1 MTSGNNLFGG
11 IYSNLLDDIKKSAQE
26 TRKILNVPI
35 SAGLDIQ
42 KWFKDPIKAIQNFK
56 NFDFRFLEGRVP
68 FDVFE
73 KTMVQRAENVYA
85 NSNLSD
91 FESAVSIFENLLDD
105 LTDDEKDTYDEVR
118 YKVHKIVSGVETL
131 TSSGFHLEILEDYSD
146 SPLKSIFASF
156 FQDWRYY
163 VDNSDRSLRDQLISL
178 SEFIR
183 EIRGTVTEIA
193 LDFGWKENLRYIAS
207 TCETL
212 EATIASVLNEFP
224 VELESMVES
233 LSNLL
238 VYTKVRKIQRGR
250 SSQIASII
258 KNPLFQYVKSDFLRA
273 KTSSVSKLATSF
285 AQDTNPTTQV
295 NAAQASVAPEAR
307 IAAPAYGTGERIQ
320 QESSVDTTPSSG
332 TVGPMT
338 QSQWDSFR
346 NWLLQR
352 ESSGNYKAVN
362 RFGFCGGY
370 QFGGPALQD
379 LGYARPG
386 TSTRS
391 LAIDSSWTG
400 KNGAS
405 SRDSFLGNSNL
416 QDQVCLEWFKILYK
430 RILSSGIVSK
440 ESSPA
445 HVGGMLAVAHLLG
458 PGGARDLK
466 NGVNGN
472 DANGTSAQSYYDAGA
487 AAVGG
492 STQTTSPTEATQF
505 RNQAETNTVF
515 DSAQITIPSSE
526 AAPIYPYNQTRTFE
540 SGHFE
545 EFDNTPGFERVNLR
559 HKSGSGYEYRPD
571 GGKTAFVKGDKY
583 EAIAGNDFII
593 VEGIC
598 NIYVKGNA
606 GIVSEGDV
614 NINAG
619 NDLNMLVGGDFN
631 LKIGGKQAVQVSGSS
646 FENIQGDSA
655 RVVGGFSVISSDGD
669 MQIDS
674 ASNSIVSRDGS
685 TNVVSKGNLS
695 LVTSSDYAL
704 TVSGSKSDVTKGKS
718 VTVSYGDTFLVASGK
733 MTVNGSDA
741 IFHGANSSKLSSN
754 GTTTVAGAGTIKLS
768 HPVEKAL
775 YSDTAGIAVPG
786 SPSPVTPSGSASDGG
801 GAQVKTENEKR
812 PEKKKIDA
820 VVEKYTAQN
829 FDSTMANSGGGEGK
843 KPSEVDPLT
852 IA

>member
-11 IYSNLLDDIKKSAQE
+11 IYANLLDDIKKSAQE

-35 SAGLDIQ
+35 SSGLSIDN
-42 KWFKDPIKAIQNFK
+42 WFKKPSSIVQNFK
-56 NFDFRFLEGRVP
+56 NFDFRFMKGRVP

-73 KTMVQRAENVYA
+73 KSMLQKADNVYPNA
-85 NSNLSD
+85 NLPG
-91 FESAVSIFENLLDD
+91 FESVVSLFENLLDD
-105 LTDDEKDTYDEVR
+105 LNEDEKETYDEVR
-118 YKVHKIVSGVETL
+118 YKVYKIVSGVDTM
-131 TSSGFHLEILEDYSD
+131 TQSGVHLEIVEDYADSD
-146 SPLKSIFASF
+146 MKSIFVSF
-156 FQDWRYY
+156 FEDWTYY
-163 VDNSDRSLRDQLISL
+163 VDNSDRSLRDQLIAL
-178 SEFIR
+178 SEYIR
-183 EIRGTVTEIA
+183 EIRGIVTEIA
-193 LDFGWKENLRYIAS
+193 LDFSWKQNLRYVAS

-212 EATIASVLNEFP
+212 EATIASILNEFP
-224 VELESMVES
+224 VELETMVES
-233 LSNLL
+233 LSNLRS
-238 VYTKVRKIQRGR
+238 YTKVSRIQRGR
-250 SSQIASII
+250 ASQISGII

-273 KTSSVSKLATSF
+273 KTTSVSKLASSF
-285 AQDTNPTTQV
+285 AQDSNPTTQV
-295 NAAQASVAPEAR
+295 NAVQASVSPEAR
-307 IAAPAYGTGERIQ
+307 IASPAYGTGERIQ
-320 QESSVDTTPSSG
+320 QDSSVDTTPSSG
-332 TVGPMT
+332 SVGPLSD
-338 QSQWDSFR
+338 SQWNSFR
-346 NWLLQR
+346 SWLLQR

-391 LAIDSSWTG
+391 LAVDSSWTG

-405 SRDSFLGNSNL
+405 NRDSFLGNTNL

-430 RILSSGIVSK
+430 RILNSGIVSK

-472 DANGTSAQSYYDAGA
+472 DANGTSAQSYYNAGA
-487 AAVGG
+487 SAIGG

-505 RNQAETNTVF
+505 RNQTETNTVF

-526 AAPIYPYNQTRTFE
+526 AAPVYPYNQTRTFE

-545 EFDNTPGFERVNLR
+545 EFDNTPGFERINVR
-559 HKSGSGYEYRPD
+559 HKTGSGYEYRPD
-571 GGKTAFVKGDKY
+571 GGQTAFVKGDKY

-631 LKIGGKQAVQVSGSS
+631 LKIGGKHSVQVSGSS
-646 FENIQGDSA
+646 FENVQGDSA

-674 ASNSIVSRDGS
+674 ASNSIVSRDGA
-685 TNVVSKGNLS
+685 TNLVSKGNLS

-704 TVSGSKSDVTKGKS
+704 TVSGSKSDVTKGGS

-733 MTVNGSDA
+733 MTVNGSEA
-741 IFHGANSSKLSSN
+741 IFHGQSSSKLSSN
-754 GTTTVAGAGTIKLS
+754 GQTSVAGAGTIALS

-775 YSDTAGIAVPG
+775 YSDTAGLAIPG
-786 SPSPVTPSGSASDGG
+786 SPSPVNPSSSASDGG
-801 GAQVKTENEKR
+801 GDQVKSNNEKR
-812 PEKKKIDA
+812 PEKKKIDT
-820 VVEKYTAQN
+820 VVEKFMAQN
-829 FDSTMANSGGGEGK
+829 FDSTMANSGGGEGR
-843 KPSEVDPLT
+843 KPSEIDPLT